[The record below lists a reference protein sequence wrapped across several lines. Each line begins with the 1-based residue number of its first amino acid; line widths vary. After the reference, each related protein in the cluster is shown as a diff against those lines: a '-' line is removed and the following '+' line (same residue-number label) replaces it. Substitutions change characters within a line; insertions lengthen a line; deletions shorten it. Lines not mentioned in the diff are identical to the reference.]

1 MEDSAEKKS
10 SSSSAASS
18 LYSSTGT
25 TKEECERMI
34 QKSFRS
40 PTVKF
45 LREHLE
51 KAGCSV
57 NRNFFKAIECEK
69 QISGGYLREEG
80 ILVCSN
86 HMTFQDEV
94 DQVIIHELIHAY
106 DDCRAANLDWTN
118 CAHHACSE
126 IRAGHLSGDCH
137 YKRELLRG
145 FVSLRGHEQECVK
158 RRVLKSVYANPHCS
172 EEAAKQ
178 AMDAVWDICY
188 NDTKPFA
195 RAM

>member
-1 MEDSAEKKS
+1 MEDSAEKKPS
-10 SSSSAASS
+10 SSSVASS

-57 NRNFFKAIECEK
+57 NRNFFKAIECDK

-80 ILVCSN
+80 
-86 HMTFQDEV
+86 
-94 DQVIIHELIHAY
+94 
-106 DDCRAANLDWTN
+106 
-118 CAHHACSE
+118 
-126 IRAGHLSGDCH
+126 
-137 YKRELLRG
+137 
-145 FVSLRGHEQECVK
+145 
-158 RRVLKSVYANPHCS
+158 
-172 EEAAKQ
+172 
-178 AMDAVWDICY
+178 
-188 NDTKPFA
+188 
-195 RAM
+195 

>member
-34 QKSFRS
+34 QKSLRS

-57 NRNFFKAIECEK
+57 NRNFFKAIECDK
-69 QISGGYLREEG
+69 QIGGGYLREEG
-80 ILVCSN
+80 FAVSCYYHLRRECQALGPRIFCSGEPIN
-86 HMTFQDEV
+86 PKVQGGMTRWMPTKENDSITVASSF
-94 DQVIIHELIHAY
+94 
-106 DDCRAANLDWTN
+106 LDF
-118 CAHHACSE
+118 
-126 IRAGHLSGDCH
+126 GM
-137 YKRELLRG
+137 
-145 FVSLRGHEQECVK
+145 Q
-158 RRVLKSVYANPHCS
+158 
-172 EEAAKQ
+172 
-178 AMDAVWDICY
+178 
-188 NDTKPFA
+188 
-195 RAM
+195 